1 MKIKCKVI
9 HSDAKVPRKYHASDA
24 GLDLYCCV
32 GVVIPSKTIKGIR
45 TGVAIDIP
53 DNHVGIIWAR
63 SSTCIKGLQCFAG
76 LWDPGYIGEIVINM
90 FNFTEGEVSVKKHER
105 FAQFIVVE
113 LNKDMHVSEVSRLSS
128 RNKRGKKGLGSSG
141 HF

>member
-9 HSDAKVPRKYHASDA
+9 HQDAKVPRKYHESDA
-24 GLDLYCCV
+24 GLDLYCCKAISIPTREIR
-32 GVVIPSKTIKGIR
+32 GVR

-53 DNHVGIIWAR
+53 DGHVGIMWAR

-76 LWDPGYIGEIVINM
+76 LWDPGYVGEIILNM
-90 FNFTEGEVSVKKHER
+90 FNFTGGDVIVKKHER
-105 FAQFIVVE
+105 FAQLIVVE
-113 LNKDMHVSEVSRLSS
+113 LNKSIHVSEVPRLVN
-128 RNKRGKKGLGSSG
+128 RNKRGRKGLGSTG